1 VVAAGALGFAACALY
16 AGTRAY
22 EAHELRV
29 RAVELALEGRNAAQR
44 YQRITASFPV
54 TETTTENLRVAVLEF
69 RRLAEASAQ
78 PDPGLIHV
86 SRVLE
91 RFPQMELDA
100 VQWSV
105 GRPGERGQVEARTPG
120 AGAPRSDQAVQIELS
135 GRVNAT
141 QRGDYRGITAQVQ
154 ALASALASN
163 GYQLL
168 RTQLPFDITSE
179 GTLTGD
185 IGGRDSSE
193 APRFT
198 IILARS
204 LP

>member
-1 VVAAGALGFAACALY
+1 MVAAGALGFAACALY

-29 RAVELALEGRNAAQR
+29 RAAELALEGRNAAQR

-78 PDPGLIHV
+78 PDLGLIHV

-105 GRPGERGQVEARTPG
+105 GRPGERQVEARTPG
-120 AGAPRSDQAVQIELS
+120 AGARAATRQIALS

-141 QRGDYRGITAQVQ
+141 QRDYRGITAQVP

-168 RTQLPFDITSE
+168 RTTPVRRNLRRHADRRH
-179 GTLTGD
+179 
-185 IGGRDSSE
+185 GRDSSE

-204 LP
+204 PP